1 MVNHLANKQKQVEN
15 WFLELR
21 NMLIEQIQSIDKSK
35 FMFTDWLHSGSGGG
49 TMGKITGNV
58 IEKGGVNI
66 STVSGRFS
74 ENMRSKIPGTKT
86 NPNYWATGISVVLHP
101 NSPLLP
107 SIHFNSRFLNTEE
120 SWFGGG
126 MDITPSN
133 QFDKEKKNFHKKLK
147 SICDKHDSNY
157 YPSHKKWCDEY
168 FFLKHRNETRGIGGI
183 FFDHLNTGDFTKDF
197 NYVIDIGKFFST
209 YVNDLIIKYKD
220 INWTNDQKEIQLLKR
235 GRYVEFNLLYD
246 RGTKF
251 GLETGGNTDA
261 ILMSMPPN
269 AKWK

>member
-1 MVNHLANKQKQVEN
+1 MVNHLTNKQKQVEN

-21 NMLIEQIQSIDKSK
+21 NMLIEQIQLIDKSK

-183 FFDHLNTGDFTKDF
+183 FFDYEMNNWLQNFKFVRDLGLGF
-197 NYVIDIGKFFST
+197 IDIST
-209 YVNDLIIKYKD
+209 NIIKKKINKSWTLKD
-220 INWTNDQKEIQLLKR
+220 KEKQYSKR

-251 GLETGGNTDA
+251 GLHSGGNTDS
-261 ILMSMPPN
+261 ILMSLPPI
-269 AKWK
+269 AKW